1 MSGGNGGAPVLTRDE
16 MESELRDAVSE
27 CMLSKWQLCA
37 AGVAVGVPVSI
48 RMKSFLPFLAGG
60 AVGTVADLANAYYD
74 CADKREAL
82 DTFMGGGGDS
92 STSGS

>member
-1 MSGGNGGAPVLTRDE
+1 MTRDE

-60 AVGTVADLANAYYD
+60 APPIAFKGATSALARLASTV
-74 CADKREAL
+74 
-82 DTFMGGGGDS
+82 
-92 STSGS
+92 